1 MSPLYTIFRFHNG
14 CIDFYE
20 QYFQTTIWH
29 PYLKSIANFG
39 ARFDRMNITSEGFFN
54 MPLYIPSN
62 AEQHIIAECLSALD
76 ALIASESAKFDTLKD
91 HKKGLMQQ
99 LFPQSDK

>member
-1 MSPLYTIFRFHNG
+1 
-14 CIDFYE
+14 
-20 QYFQTTIWH
+20 
-29 PYLKSIANFG
+29 
-39 ARFDRMNITSEGFFN
+39 